1 MPYFYNKI
9 REKNV
14 KIIRKRKMHLQY
26 CTVFLNISL
35 NKWTWTVQIHVFKVQ
50 LYVHKL
56 IEKNQNT
63 FGDLIVLISSLISK
77 QFVESYI
84 YQ

>member
-1 MPYFYNKI
+1 
-9 REKNV
+9 
-14 KIIRKRKMHLQY
+14 MHLQY
-26 CTVFLNISL
+26 CTVFLNISV

-63 FGDLIVLISSLISK
+63 FGDLIVLISSLISITICRILHLS
-77 QFVESYI
+77 VTSSI
-84 YQ
+84 